1 MYAVGL
7 IVVMALSVAGNVLLG
22 ASLASA
28 TKKNQQLRSLEHL
41 NDSVLNFANLF
52 ISKVLRA
59 EGEVSFEDR
68 LQLENAVRDT
78 KDKDIYDTWQR
89 FVGAQTEEQGR
100 EEIKNLLQVIVNKLA
115 S

>member
-1 MYAVGL
+1 MYMEPKLKMYAAGL

-22 ASLASA
+22 ASLASV
-28 TKKNQQLRSLEHL
+28 TKKNQQLQSLEHL

-89 FVGAQTEEQGR
+89 FKTLSF
-100 EEIKNLLQVIVNKLA
+100 KCSKDC
-115 S
+115 